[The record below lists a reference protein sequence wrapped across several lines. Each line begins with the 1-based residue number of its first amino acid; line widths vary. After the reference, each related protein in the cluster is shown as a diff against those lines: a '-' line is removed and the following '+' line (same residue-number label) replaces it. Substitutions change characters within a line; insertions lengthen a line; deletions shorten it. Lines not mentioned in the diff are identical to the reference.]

1 MTVFFSVFQ
10 YYEYYG
16 PDFNLHIQPSNMENL
31 NTPNYLHKQEVLLMQ
46 ALKELPHAPSVQYS
60 YQPPRNDRFEAE
72 EEDKRAAREHESQ
85 RDVRLS
91 TGDVDRSVADRREF
105 YADDQDQDG
114 TTMPAQFVPQLV
126 SNRTNAPS
134 LLVAPPAAPSPATAA
149 AAPAAA
155 APAAAPISAAAAFL
169 QNPTMGT
176 GQAAPAFHPS
186 TATTAAGGPSISAP
200 LANASAPM
208 DTA

>member
-1 MTVFFSVFQ
+1 
-10 YYEYYG
+10 
-16 PDFNLHIQPSNMENL
+16 MENL

-60 YQPPRNDRFEAE
+60 YQPPRNDRFEQE

-91 TGDVDRSVADRREF
+91 AGDIDRSVADRREF

-126 SNRTNAPS
+126 NRTNAPS
-134 LLVAPPAAPSPATAA
+134 LLVAPPAAPTAATAA
-149 AAPAAA
+149 APTAA

-169 QNPTMGT
+169 QNPTMGS

-200 LANASAPM
+200 LATASAPM